1 VPLESAATSSEPRRL
16 ASSWRAILG
25 CLEVQL
31 NPHTFAAWL
40 KGAELRNVDGRT
52 VTIATPN
59 DIARDWLDTRLRP
72 AIERAVSQVFGD
84 VEVVIVG
91 PGVPAAPARQPGPI
105 LGTVNPA
112 LTFETYQPAEG
123 NLLALA
129 AMRDLAAAV
138 PGTPSPI
145 VIYGPPGLG
154 KTHLLHAAAAEASRA
169 GRAVACLDAASFT
182 ARFIDEVRGRGAGDF
197 HDAIREVDILLLDDL
212 QQLAGRRATQE
223 AFAGALDAVMH
234 RGGHVAVASEQH
246 PFDLD
251 LLDRLASRLA
261 QGIVTRI
268 EPFDADARRAFI
280 ERIAR
285 HHRIALPSWAVDRLA
300 ACRAPS
306 VRLLLG
312 AVNQAIALQRL
323 GRLDIARLDEAVA
336 RIAIA
341 EAAGAEPSAALLD
354 RLARCF
360 GVELAALTGRSR
372 EARATEARAVAAAIL
387 QEQGLSLAG
396 IGSILGG
403 RDKSTV
409 SSLARRGHELLEQH
423 PELRTRAIA

>member
-1 VPLESAATSSEPRRL
+1 MPLEPAATSSQPQHLSR
-16 ASSWRAILG
+16 SWRAILG

-31 NPHTFAAWL
+31 NPNTFAAWL
-40 KGAELRNVDGRT
+40 KGAEPRTFDGRT
-52 VTIATPN
+52 LTIATPN

-72 AIERAVSQVFGD
+72 AIQRAVAQVFGD

-91 PGVPAAPARQPGPI
+91 PGIPATPPPQCGPI
-105 LGTVNPA
+105 LGTTNPA
-112 LTFETYQPAEG
+112 LTFDAYQPSEG

-129 AMRDLAAAV
+129 TMRDLAAAI
-138 PGTPSPI
+138 PGSPSPI

-154 KTHLLHAAAAEASRA
+154 KTHLLHAAATEASRA
-169 GRAVACLDAASFT
+169 GRAVACLDAATFT
-182 ARFIDEVRGRGAGDF
+182 TRFVEDVRGRGTGDF
-197 HDAIREVDILLLDDL
+197 HDAIRQVDLLLLDDL

-268 EPFDADARRAFI
+268 EPFDAQARRAFI
-280 ERIAR
+280 ERTAR
-285 HHRIALPSWAVDRLA
+285 NHRTSLPVWAVERLA
-300 ACRAPS
+300 ASPVPS

-336 RIAIA
+336 RIAIV
-341 EAAGAEPSAALLD
+341 EAAGAEPTASLLE
-354 RLARCF
+354 RLAQRF

-372 EARATEARAVAAAIL
+372 DARATEARAVAAALL

-396 IGSILGG
+396 IGNLLGG

-409 SSLARRGHELLEQH
+409 SNLARRGQALLAQQ
-423 PELRTRAIA
+423 PNLRPRAIA